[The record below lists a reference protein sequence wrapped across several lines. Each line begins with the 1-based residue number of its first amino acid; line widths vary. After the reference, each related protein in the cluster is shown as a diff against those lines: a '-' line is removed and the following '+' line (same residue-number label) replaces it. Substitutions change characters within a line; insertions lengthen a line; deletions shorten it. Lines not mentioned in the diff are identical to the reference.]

1 MTATKDAL
9 QTLRERIEF
18 LRPQFPKATALD
30 RIVAQFAEMPPA
42 AVTPADELRRHVHR
56 RVIAASRTSEGFSL
70 VSRRDLKIAPWLL
83 FDADEPLIDLPGF
96 ITFLLGEAK
105 RRASLCLT
113 LIESWLRFFKPK
125 DAQFAFV
132 GREISLILSGDGG
145 RGRLAPWAEA
155 DRRYDLFKPDGGFAT
170 LVQDLLYGA
179 DSVEAI
185 LKRAGFAEPLR
196 AKSDYM
202 AAVQTALLQETS
214 SALSGADGGRVMSRV
229 EAVIAPDGE
238 LRFLSDTMLG
248 RVARALTGPWQE
260 GRLKS
265 PSPLQAR
272 VLDFLL
278 ARLRDPRVYPQSWRA
293 AGDET
298 VALVKQWLARA
309 NLGAFF
315 ELVRRHVSNPDH
327 FQYRRPFWA
336 AYLDAGH
343 IQDAWIALGD
353 NIAAE
358 ARTIPD
364 LKGTYGRLEGGDDNK
379 ALILMRIKG
388 KPGKRDLIAAEWSD
402 NGKLRIWLAN
412 DRHAPR
418 LGSNSYAPAEVRR
431 PCLPFPIPQDSQADD
446 KAVTGIVH
454 SGSSNG
460 RWQWLAARRIFLD
473 AGVQVQQQSYMPR
486 W

>member
-9 QTLRERIEF
+9 LALRERIEF
-18 LRPQFPKATALD
+18 LRPQLPKVTALD
-30 RIVAQFAEMPPA
+30 RIVARFAEMPPA
-42 AVTPADELRRHVHR
+42 AVAPADELRRQVHR
-56 RVIAASRTSEGFSL
+56 SVIAASQTSDGFSL

-83 FDADEPLIDLPGF
+83 WDADAPLIDLPGF
-96 ITFLLGEAK
+96 IAFLLGEAK

-113 LIESWLRFFKPK
+113 LIESWLRFFQPK
-125 DAQFAFV
+125 DARFAFV
-132 GREISLILSGDGG
+132 GREISLILSGGGG
-145 RGRLAPWAEA
+145 RGRLAAWSEA
-155 DRRYDLFKPDGGFAT
+155 DRRYGLFKSDGAFAA
-170 LVQDLLYGA
+170 LVQDLLHGA
-179 DSVEAI
+179 DPAEVI

-196 AKSDYM
+196 AKSGYM
-202 AAVQTALLQETS
+202 SAVQTVLLTETS
-214 SALSGADGGRVMSRV
+214 SALSGADAGRVMSRV

-238 LRFLSDTMLG
+238 LRFRSDTMLG
-248 RVARALTGPWQE
+248 LIARALTEPWRE
-260 GRLKS
+260 GHLTS
-265 PSPLQAR
+265 PSPLQAS

-278 ARLRDPRVYPQSWRA
+278 AQLRDPRVHPQSWRA

-327 FQYRRPFWA
+327 FRYRRPFWA

-388 KPGKRDLIAAEWSD
+388 RPGKRDLIAAEWSD
-402 NGKLRIWLAN
+402 NGKLRIWPAN
-412 DRHAPR
+412 DKQAPR
-418 LGSNSYAPAEVRR
+418 LGGGSYAPGEVRR
-431 PCLPFPIPQDSQADD
+431 PCLPFPTTEDSQADD
-446 KAVTGIVH
+446 RAVTGLVH
-454 SGSSNG
+454 GGSSNG
-460 RWQWLAARRIFLD
+460 RWQWRASRRIFLD
-473 AGVQVQQQSYMPR
+473 AGVQVQQQSYMPK